1 MPRDLLNPDYNTGHR
16 RRLRE
21 RFLKSGPDAIADY
34 ELLELVLFQ
43 SRPRG
48 DVKPIAKS
56 LLERFG
62 SFAETISAP
71 AEDLMKVRGVGEST
85 AIALKSVRAAA
96 VRLMRHEVQ
105 ERAVVSSWSQLIAY
119 CRAAMGFSK
128 REQFRVLFLDK
139 KNRIIADE
147 VQQEGTVDHTP
158 VYPREVVARALE
170 LGATALILVHNH
182 PSGDT
187 RPSKADI
194 DMTGQIQRA
203 SSALGIVLHDHII
216 VGRAAHT
223 SFKAQGLIKG

>member
-1 MPRDLLNPDYNTGHR
+1 MPRDLLNSDYTGHR

-48 DVKPIAKS
+48 DVKPLAKF

-71 AEDLMKVRGVGEST
+71 PEDLMKVRGVGEST

-96 VRLMRHEVQ
+96 VRLMQHQVQ

-128 REQFRVLFLDK
+128 REYLRFSTRK
-139 KNRIIADE
+139 
-147 VQQEGTVDHTP
+147 TVSSPTRCSRRDGRSHTGLS
-158 VYPREVVARALE
+158 PR
-170 LGATALILVHNH
+170 GC
-182 PSGDT
+182 GT
-187 RPSKADI
+187 RPS
-194 DMTGQIQRA
+194 
-203 SSALGIVLHDHII
+203 SARLP
-216 VGRAAHT
+216 
-223 SFKAQGLIKG
+223 

>member
-1 MPRDLLNPDYNTGHR
+1 MPRDLLNSDYTGHR

-48 DVKPIAKS
+48 DVKHIAKS

-96 VRLMRHEVQ
+96 VRLMQHQVQ

>member
-1 MPRDLLNPDYNTGHR
+1 MPRDLVSPDYNSGHR

-21 RFLKSGPDAIADY
+21 RFLKSGPDTIADY

-48 DVKPIAKS
+48 DVKPLAKS

-71 AEDLMKVRGVGEST
+71 VEDLMKVRGVGEST
-85 AIALKSVRAAA
+85 AIALTSVRAAA
-96 VRLMRHEVQ
+96 VRLMREEVR
-105 ERAVVSSWSQLIAY
+105 ERAVVSSWGQLIAY

-139 KNRIIADE
+139 KNRIMADE
-147 VQQEGTVDHTP
+147 VLQEGTVDHTP
-158 VYPREVVARALE
+158 VYPREVVARALD

-187 RPSKADI
+187 TPSKADI

-203 SSALGIVLHDHII
+203 ASTLGIVLHDHII

-223 SFKAQGLIKG
+223 SFKAQGLL

>member
-1 MPRDLLNPDYNTGHR
+1 MPRDLLSQDYHSGHR

-21 RFLKSGPDAIADY
+21 RFLKSGPETIQDY

-43 SRPRG
+43 ARPRG
-48 DVKPIAKS
+48 DVKPLAKC

-71 AEDLMKVRGVGEST
+71 AEDLMKIRGVGEST
-85 AIALKSVRAAA
+85 AITLKSVRAAA
-96 VRLMRHEVQ
+96 IRLMQEGVR
-105 ERAVVSSWSQLIAY
+105 ERAVVSSWDQLIAY

-147 VQQEGTVDHTP
+147 VLQEGTIDHTP
-158 VYPREVVARALE
+158 VYPREVVARALDH
-170 LGATALILVHNH
+170 GATALILVHNH

-187 RPSKADI
+187 TPSKADI
-194 DMTGQIQRA
+194 DMTEQIRQAA
-203 SSALGIVLHDHII
+203 STLGIVLHDHII

-223 SFKAQGLIKG
+223 SFKARGLL

>member
-1 MPRDLLNPDYNTGHR
+1 MPRDLTDLHYHSGHR

-21 RFLKSGPDAIADY
+21 RFLKSGPETIADY

-48 DVKPIAKS
+48 DVKPLAKQ
-56 LLERFG
+56 LLQHFG
-62 SFAETISAP
+62 SFAETVSAP

-96 VRLMRHEVQ
+96 IRLMQAEIK
-105 ERAVVSSWSQLIAY
+105 ERAVISCWEQLISY

-139 KNRIIADE
+139 KNRVIADE
-147 VQQEGTVDHTP
+147 VLYEGTVDHAP
-158 VYPREVVARALE
+158 VYPREVVSRALD
-170 LGATALILVHNH
+170 LGATALILIHNH

-187 RPSKADI
+187 TPSKADI
-194 DMTGQIQRA
+194 DMTGQIRQA
-203 SSALGIVLHDHII
+203 ASALGIMLHDHII
-216 VGRAAHT
+216 VGRAGHT
-223 SFKAQGLIKG
+223 SFKAHGLL

>member
-1 MPRDLLNPDYNTGHR
+1 MPRDLTSPDYNAGHR

-21 RFLKSGPDAIADY
+21 RFLKSGPDTIQDY

-43 SRPRG
+43 ARPRG

-56 LLERFG
+56 LLDRFG

-71 AEDLMKVRGVGEST
+71 AEDLMKIRGVGEST
-85 AIALKSVRAAA
+85 AVTLKSVRAAA
-96 VRLMRHEVQ
+96 IRLMQESVR
-105 ERAVVSSWSQLIAY
+105 ERAVVSSWDQLISY

-158 VYPREVVARALE
+158 VYPREVVARALD

-187 RPSKADI
+187 TPSRADI
-194 DMTGQIQRA
+194 DMTAQIKLA
-203 SSALGIVLHDHII
+203 ASALGIVLHDHII

-223 SFKAQGLIKG
+223 SFKAQGLI

>member
-1 MPRDLLNPDYNTGHR
+1 MPRDLVRPDFNSGHR

-21 RFLKSGPDAIADY
+21 RFLKSGPDNIPDY

-48 DVKPIAKS
+48 DVKPLAKS
-56 LLERFG
+56 LLDRFG
-62 SFAETISAP
+62 SFAGTISAP

-85 AIALKSVRAAA
+85 AIALTSVRAAA
-96 VRLMRHEVQ
+96 VRLMREEVR
-105 ERAVVSSWSQLIAY
+105 ERAVVSSWDQLIAY

-147 VQQEGTVDHTP
+147 VLQEGTVDHTP
-158 VYPREVVARALE
+158 VYPREVVARALD

-187 RPSKADI
+187 TPSKADI
-194 DMTGQIQRA
+194 DMTGQIRQA
-203 SSALGIVLHDHII
+203 ASALGIVLHDHII

-223 SFKAQGLIKG
+223 SFKAQGLI

>member
-1 MPRDLLNPDYNTGHR
+1 MPRDDLLNPDYNAGHR
-16 RRLRE
+16 RRLRD
-21 RFLKSGPDAIADY
+21 RFLKTGPDRVADY

-48 DVKPIAKS
+48 DVKPLAKM
-56 LLERFG
+56 LLDRFG
-62 SFAETISAP
+62 SFSEIISAP

-85 AIALKSVRAAA
+85 AIALKAVRAAA
-96 VRLMRHEVQ
+96 VRLMQEQVR
-105 ERAVVSSWSQLIAY
+105 ERAVVSSWDQLIAY

-147 VQQEGTVDHTP
+147 VLQEGTVDHTP
-158 VYPREVVARALE
+158 VYPREVVARALD

-187 RPSKADI
+187 TPSRADI
-194 DMTGQIQRA
+194 EMTNQIRQAA
-203 SSALGIVLHDHII
+203 SVLGIVLHDHII

-223 SFKAQGLIKG
+223 SFKARGLL